1 MDKEKFS
8 LRVKNLRKGRELTQ
22 EAFLEQFILEV
33 EMKDLRKKKG
43 LTQTE
48 LASLLGIKQSTVA
61 MWETGK
67 SVPGTNTLVKLADI
81 LDVDMRTLAES
92 FPKLNKEEAE

>member
-1 MDKEKFS
+1 MDKDN
-8 LRVKNLRKGRELTQ
+8 RRD
-22 EAFLEQFILEV
+22 I
-33 EMKDLRKKKG
+33 MKKIRKKKG
-43 LTQTE
+43 LTQIE
-48 LASLLGIKQSTVA
+48 IANLLGVKQSTVA

-67 SVPGTNTLVKLADI
+67 SIPGTNTLIKLADI